1 MNQISTHHFQIT
13 FLNAFAYLMLGTQS
27 CRGSIWDEHENT
39 HRRFVSHLLHIL
51 IILGICEYLV
61 LLVANALVL
70 TTRENLPFI
79 TGNFD
84 STRSV
89 ECILNECKSAEERW
103 NVVSELL
110 IVLIC
115 YMTING
121 IYKVLKY
128 SMLFYGMG
136 KGIYHLMK
144 VLCCCCKGTIEL
156 IDETGELVDKFFPAK
171 CIVSTDVIAGITYLH
186 ARAKHNRDRNFGV
199 ITGMVNYC
207 NGHCTMNLDIEILNI
222 VIQFCLYCR

>member
-1 MNQISTHHFQIT
+1 MEFYLKITHIPTHHFQII

-27 CRGSIWDEHENT
+27 CRGSIWDEHENK
-39 HRRFVSHLLHIL
+39 HRRFVSHLLHIV
-51 IILGICEYLV
+51 IILGIAEYLV
-61 LLVANALVL
+61 LLVANALVIS
-70 TTRENLPFI
+70 TRENLPFI
-79 TGNFD
+79 IEDFD
-84 STRSV
+84 LVTLDR
-89 ECILNECKSAEERW
+89 CIKYECKSTEERW
-103 NVVSELL
+103 KVVSELL

-115 YMTING
+115 YLTING

-128 SMLFYGMG
+128 SMFFYGMG

-186 ARAKHNRDRNFGV
+186 ARAKHNRDRNSDV
-199 ITGMVNYC
+199 ITGKLVV
-207 NGHCTMNLDIEILNI
+207 TVI
-222 VIQFCLYCR
+222 VF